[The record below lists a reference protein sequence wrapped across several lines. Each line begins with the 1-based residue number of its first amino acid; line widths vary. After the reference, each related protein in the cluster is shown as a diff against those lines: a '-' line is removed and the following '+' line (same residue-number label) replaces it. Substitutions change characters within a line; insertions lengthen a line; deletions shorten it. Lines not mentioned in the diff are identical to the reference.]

1 MKIFIH
7 FYLCNF
13 SSAKMNLLKSK
24 TESNWH
30 PYGCVKLDL
39 SELWLGQTSLE
50 FYIPVVPCHAPE
62 SLTSRFSLFAI
73 LVVENFSQD
82 EESMPND

>member
-1 MKIFIH
+1 
-7 FYLCNF
+7 
-13 SSAKMNLLKSK
+13 MNLLKPK

-30 PYGCVKLDL
+30 PHGCVKVDL

-62 SLTSRFSLFAI
+62 SLTSRFSSFVMILF
-73 LVVENFSQD
+73 V
-82 EESMPND
+82 

>member
-1 MKIFIH
+1 
-7 FYLCNF
+7 
-13 SSAKMNLLKSK
+13 MNLLKSK

-73 LVVENFSQD
+73 LVVENFS
-82 EESMPND
+82 